1 MQIFDS
7 PDAVRKALGPTVAT
21 IGKYDGMHLGHQ
33 SILREVRARAAACGL
48 PTLVILSEPHPEEYF
63 SPQTAPP
70 RLNHF
75 RDKVDFL
82 ANTGIDAVLRLQFDE
97 SVSSCPA
104 ERFVSEFLVAQLGV
118 QVLIVGDDFRFG
130 QGRAGDYAMLKAL
143 SVGHGF
149 AVSSVPPCSS
159 GTERVSSTLVRNYL
173 AEGKC
178 ADVTRLLGRPY
189 SIGGTIVRGRQLG
202 RQLGVPTANVTLS
215 GTSLPTSGVF
225 AVHVECAGQWY
236 EGVAN
241 LGVKPTVDAEP
252 RPSLEVHLFDFSD
265 NIYGEYMRVHFL
277 EKLRAERKFDSLQA
291 LQEQIVRDQETA
303 RRVLADFSLPAHD
316 VVAPQEHRP

>member
-1 MQIFDS
+1 
-7 PDAVRKALGPTVAT
+7 
-21 IGKYDGMHLGHQ
+21 
-33 SILREVRARAAACGL
+33 
-48 PTLVILSEPHPEEYF
+48 
-63 SPQTAPP
+63 
-70 RLNHF
+70 
-75 RDKVDFL
+75 
-82 ANTGIDAVLRLQFDE
+82 
-97 SVSSCPA
+97 VS
-104 ERFVSEFLVAQLGV
+104 G
-118 QVLIVGDDFRFG
+118 
-130 QGRAGDYAMLKAL
+130 
-143 SVGHGF
+143 
-149 AVSSVPPCSS
+149 VPPCSG